1 MRGPVGVT
9 FELYAQQ
16 SGSAG
21 LWIETQNVT
30 PDASGNYTVLL
41 GVSSANGVPPEL
53 FASGEA
59 RWLGLRAEQQVEQP
73 RVLLVSV
80 PCALKAGDAETL
92 GGRPASDFLVA
103 PVASPHRQ
111 ESERDQVRPH
121 RHRQCRQDRNNC
133 SNLPLKRLGQRLP
146 CPSFRCTGRS
156 QERSEIVSR
165 TGLHKFQ
172 ENVSSCFK
180 NPFPKFG
187 THWSDASGVQFPTAY
202 KPEWSAHEKCFS
214 ATSDCACL

>member
-1 MRGPVGVT
+1 MPGPVGVT

-21 LWIETQNVT
+21 LRIETQNVT

-41 GVSSANGVPPEL
+41 GVSNANGVQPEL

-59 RWLGLRAEQQVEQP
+59 RWLGLRAEQQAEQQ

-80 PCALKAGDAETL
+80 PYALKAGDAETL
-92 GGRPASDFLVA
+92 GGPPASDFLVA

-111 ESERDQVRPH
+111 ESERDQVWPH

-133 SNLPLKRLGQRLP
+133 SNLPLKSLGQRLP
-146 CPSFRCTGRS
+146 CSSFRCTARS

-165 TGLHKFQ
+165 TGPAQIPRECFIVFHK
-172 ENVSSCFK
+172 
-180 NPFPKFG
+180 PFPEI
-187 THWSDASGVQFPTAY
+187 WNALEPREWRPVPDGVRTRAERP
-202 KPEWSAHEKCFS
+202 
-214 ATSDCACL
+214 